1 MNAELFIAKRIYR
14 GDKKNDKRV
23 SSPAIRI
30 AIAGIALGLAVMIV
44 AVCIIVGF
52 KKEVRAK
59 VIGFGSH
66 IQITAFESN
75 ASYEHTPIAISDTL
89 LAQLNTNTAISH
101 VQEFITKPGI
111 IKTDDEFMGV
121 VLKGVS
127 EGYDWQFFQKNLL
140 EGNVIEP
147 GDTTSGN
154 RAIISRVIADKL
166 LLKKGDNFTCYFVQ
180 DPVRA
185 RRFHITGI
193 YETNFEDYDKLYII
207 TEKEVLARL
216 NDWDDDMASGI
227 EVLVRDY
234 DKLDATAQEIFFAM
248 ADHKDRLGNAFYTRS
263 IKDINPMI
271 FNWLDLLDMNVW
283 VIVILMLVVS
293 GFTMISGL
301 LIIILERTN
310 MIGILKSMGARDFS
324 IRKVFLY
331 LSAFLIGQGML
342 WGNVIA
348 LLFCFIQ
355 DRWQLLKLDPSTY
368 YLSAVPVDLNPLYI
382 ILLNVGT
389 LIVSLLMMIGPSYL
403 VAKSGRPNPFS
414 SNNLLRFFGVNEY
427 ICPKVAE
434 Q

>member
-66 IQITAFESN
+66 IQVSAFESN

-89 LAQLNTNTAISH
+89 LAQLNANPAISH

-111 IKTDDEFMGV
+111 IKTDDDFMGV

-127 EGYDWQFFQKNLL
+127 EGYDWQFFRKNLL
-140 EGNVIEP
+140 EGSVIES

-166 LLKKGDNFTCYFVQ
+166 LLKTGDNFTCYFVQ
-180 DPVRA
+180 EPVRA
-185 RRFHITGI
+185 RRFRITGI

-227 EVLVRDY
+227 ELLVKDY

-324 IRKVFLY
+324 IRRVFLY

-342 WGNVIA
+342 WGNLIA

-368 YLSAVPVDLNPLYI
+368 YLSAVPVDINPLYI

-389 LIVSLLMMIGPSYL
+389 LIISLLMMIGPSYL
-403 VAKSGRPNPFS
+403 VAKIRPAKSIQF
-414 SNNLLRFFGVNEY
+414 E
-427 ICPKVAE
+427 
-434 Q
+434 

>member
-1 MNAELFIAKRIYR
+1 MNAEMFIAKRIYR

-89 LAQLNTNTAISH
+89 LAQLNTNPAISH

-111 IKTDDEFMGV
+111 IKTDDDFMGV

-403 VAKSGRPNPFS
+403 VAKIRPAKSIQF
-414 SNNLLRFFGVNEY
+414 E
-427 ICPKVAE
+427 
-434 Q
+434 

>member
-89 LAQLNTNTAISH
+89 LAQLNTNPAISH

-111 IKTDDEFMGV
+111 IKTDDDFMGV

-403 VAKSGRPNPFS
+403 VAKIRPAKSIQF
-414 SNNLLRFFGVNEY
+414 E
-427 ICPKVAE
+427 
-434 Q
+434 

>member
-66 IQITAFESN
+66 IQVSAFESN

-89 LAQLNTNTAISH
+89 LAQLNANPAISH

-111 IKTDDEFMGV
+111 IKTDDDFMGV

-127 EGYDWQFFQKNLL
+127 EGYDWQFFRKNLL
-140 EGNVIEP
+140 EGSVIES
-147 GDTTSGN
+147 GDTTSDN

-166 LLKKGDNFTCYFVQ
+166 LLKTGDNFTCYFVQ
-180 DPVRA
+180 EPVRA
-185 RRFHITGI
+185 RRFRITGI

-227 EVLVRDY
+227 ELLVKDY

-324 IRKVFLY
+324 IRRVFLY

-342 WGNVIA
+342 WGNLIA

-368 YLSAVPVDLNPLYI
+368 YLSAVPVDINPLYI

-403 VAKSGRPNPFS
+403 VAKIRPAKSIQF
-414 SNNLLRFFGVNEY
+414 E
-427 ICPKVAE
+427 
-434 Q
+434 